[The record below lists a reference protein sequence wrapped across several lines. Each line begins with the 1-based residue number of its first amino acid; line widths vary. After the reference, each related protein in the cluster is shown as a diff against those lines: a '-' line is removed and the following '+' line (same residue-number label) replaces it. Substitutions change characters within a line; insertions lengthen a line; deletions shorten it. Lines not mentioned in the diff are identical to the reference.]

1 MVDIKFPI
9 MRRRKLAALGSVI
22 ALECA
27 LSQFQKTA
35 RAVIRE
41 AFVIRP
47 LILELESNGPCRTR
61 SIAAEGHSSATWRG
75 IVAAKP
81 SASKFTRLSV
91 NKNKLSPANEVL
103 KYPF

>member
-27 LSQFQKTA
+27 LSQFQKAA

-47 LILELESNGPCRTR
+47 LILEPQSNGRCPTR
-61 SIAAEGHSSATWRG
+61 R
-75 IVAAKP
+75 IVAGALSQKI
-81 SASKFTRLSV
+81 ASGSRALVRGRMASFVTAR
-91 NKNKLSPANEVL
+91 PPREVVAL
-103 KYPF
+103 GLAAHPK